1 MFTGRFSRQQRLL
14 KPSEFKRVFTRPA
27 KAGDKHLTLLGRKN
41 ELGHARLGLAIAK
54 RNIKTAV
61 ARNRIK
67 RMVRES
73 FRQVHARL
81 GALDIV
87 VLAKPPAAQA
97 SKKELFK
104 ALDHLWQDLENK
116 CKDS

>member
-14 KPSEFKRVFTRPA
+14 QPSEFQRVFASPA
-27 KAGDKHLTLLGRKN
+27 KAGDRYLTLLGRKN
-41 ELGHARLGLAIAK
+41 GLGHARLGLAIAK
-54 RNIKTAV
+54 RNIRTAV

-67 RMVRES
+67 RVIRES

-87 VLAKPPAAQA
+87 VLAKAQAAQA
-97 SKKELFK
+97 SKQELFK
-104 ALDHLWQDLENK
+104 ALDHLWQDLEHK
-116 CKDS
+116 CEDS

>member
-1 MFTGRFSRQQRLL
+1 VLTGPFTRQKRLL
-14 KPSEFKRVFTRPA
+14 KPSEFKRVFASPC
-27 KAGDKHLTLLGRKN
+27 KAGNKYLTLLGRQN
-41 ELGHARLGLAIAK
+41 ELEYARLGLAIAK

-67 RMVRES
+67 RTVRES

-87 VLAKPPAAQA
+87 VLAKPPAALA
-97 SKKELFK
+97 SKQELFK
-104 ALDHLWQDLENK
+104 ALDHLWQGLEKK